1 MSAQQLLQSL
11 KELASASDGQV
22 PNLRSTVG
30 AFISAALAISR
41 IPAQKLLD
49 DLLKEFLKRENDENG
64 QGPSIGSGESLAV
77 VSTFVSAAMHL
88 LEKEGEVDSRCGQ
101 CQWFVFHS
109 AEAANYLEGA
119 YQAHNSGD
127 QLCTYVVCHLLA
139 KSKTTINQSSAP
151 SVVVAGRFVAG
162 AIVKLVGLD

>member
-1 MSAQQLLQSL
+1 LKETKSCHQEERALCSTSAISLIEVGLLTIVSQSCADLSNMAAQQLLQSSE
-11 KELASASDGQV
+11 ELASASEGQV

-41 IPAQKLLD
+41 IPAEKLLD
-49 DLLKEFLKRENDENG
+49 NLLKEFLKQESNENG
-64 QGPSIGSGESLAV
+64 HGPSRGQSGSVESLAV

-101 CQWFVFHS
+101 CQWFVFRS
-109 AEAANYLEGA
+109 AKAANCLEGA

-127 QLCTYVVCHLLA
+127 Q
-139 KSKTTINQSSAP
+139 
-151 SVVVAGRFVAG
+151 
-162 AIVKLVGLD
+162 